1 LPLSITSFNFTTV
14 GPGRGRG
21 WLPPPADW
29 QEFPACRRKYYK
41 PAAAARRQAGIPC
54 LSAEILQTVRSFV
67 LIKILTRNKSIGAK
81 DFFAVQMTF
90 ELRLNWNPEY
100 GDDRNIPCG
109 RQIPDWYQSAESR
122 NSGGLVLFPRGPNL

>member
-1 LPLSITSFNFTTV
+1 
-14 GPGRGRG
+14 
-21 WLPPPADW
+21 
-29 QEFPACRRKYYK
+29 
-41 PAAAARRQAGIPC
+41 
-54 LSAEILQTVRSFV
+54 
-67 LIKILTRNKSIGAK
+67 
-81 DFFAVQMTF
+81 MTF

>member
-1 LPLSITSFNFTTV
+1 LQAFDVRLFNEVQVLILQLSAQAGAEAGCRRPPTGRNSLPAGGNTTNQ
-14 GPGRGRG
+14 
-21 WLPPPADW
+21 LPPPADR

-41 PAAAARRQAGIPC
+41 P
-54 LSAEILQTVRSFV
+54 
-67 LIKILTRNKSIGAK
+67 IGAK

-122 NSGGLVLFPRGPNL
+122 NSGGLVVFPRGPNL